1 VVRPALSEDAAAAV
15 AVLRASITACT
26 LDHQNDPST
35 LALWLENKK
44 VEIFRSWLESG
55 QNLILV
61 AEFDG
66 VIAGVG
72 LLADDRNIRLFYVE
86 PSLQGLGIGGALI
99 QALEGAARERGF
111 DAIELMSTYGA
122 RSFYERAGFEKSGEP
137 TPAFGV
143 LRNFPYRKRL

>member
-15 AVLRASITACT
+15 AVLRASITACI

-35 LALWLENKK
+35 LARWLENKK

-61 AEFDG
+61 AECEG

-72 LLADDRNIRLFYVE
+72 LLANDRNIRLCYVE
-86 PSLQGLGIGGALI
+86 PSLQGLGVGRALL
-99 QALEGAARERGF
+99 QALEAAARERGF
-111 DAIELMSTYGA
+111 DAIELTSTHGA

-137 TPAFGV
+137 TLAFGV
-143 LRNFPYRKRL
+143 LTSFPFRKRL